1 MLSSNQSGINE
12 AIDTRKQV
20 TGILEKVAIGTL
32 TLCLTFM
39 WNYVQTIEQR
49 LFEMQQDRFT
59 SEDAKE
65 LKEDVR
71 KQIEASTAAMNN
83 KLDTILILIKNKQE

>member
-1 MLSSNQSGINE
+1 MSNSHIQPQEVDS
-12 AIDTRKQV
+12 RKQLS
-20 TGILEKVAIGTL
+20 GILEKVAIGTL

-49 LFEMQQDRFT
+49 LFEMQRDRFT

-65 LKEDVR
+65 FKEDVR

-83 KLDTILILIKNKQE
+83 KLDTILILIKAKQE

>member
-1 MLSSNQSGINE
+1 MTNQNNNDGMES
-12 AIDTRKQV
+12 RKQISNIV
-20 TGILEKVAIGTL
+20 EKVAIGTL
-32 TLCLTFM
+32 TLCITFM

-49 LFEMQQDRFT
+49 LFDMQKDSFT
-59 SEDAKE
+59 SQDAKD

-83 KLDTILILIKNKQE
+83 KLDTILILIKNQKE